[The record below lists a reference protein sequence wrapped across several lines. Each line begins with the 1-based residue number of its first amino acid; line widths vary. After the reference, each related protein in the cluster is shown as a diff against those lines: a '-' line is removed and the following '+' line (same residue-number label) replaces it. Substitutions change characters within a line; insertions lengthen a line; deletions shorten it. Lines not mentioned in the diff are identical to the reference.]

1 MTKPRRHNKSKAKK
15 PTNKSFSSHPWEC
28 SFCKKNF
35 NQTTQEHADH
45 EKICEKWGGGDAV
58 GSNANVKQKKI
69 KAEQAM
75 LAEKEK
81 RRAEELAAIK
91 AKKEHARKSGWKK
104 K

>member
-1 MTKPRRHNKSKAKK
+1 
-15 PTNKSFSSHPWEC
+15 
-28 SFCKKNF
+28 
-35 NQTTQEHADH
+35 
-45 EKICEKWGGGDAV
+45 
-58 GSNANVKQKKI
+58 
-69 KAEQAM
+69 M

>member
-1 MTKPRRHNKSKAKK
+1 MFFP
-15 PTNKSFSSHPWEC
+15 SSHSLFLSGIGFGRSGE
-28 SFCKKNF
+28 
-35 NQTTQEHADH
+35 
-45 EKICEKWGGGDAV
+45 GGDAV

-104 K
+104 NSAMSCTTATSYKYCYMTLKCWDIPLIDC